1 MSRERAYLR
10 SHPFITFR
18 VGWQQ
23 ADPQVWMLL
32 GEAQSKCE
40 HIARTPLL
48 PEVREELDKLYLTKG
63 LSATTAIE
71 GNTLTEEE
79 VRRRIEG
86 QLELPPSREY
96 LGQEVDNIHR
106 AVGRIPE
113 LIGERGS
120 TRVTPEII
128 CEYNRLVLEGLDLPD
143 EVQPGR
149 VRGHEVGVG
158 TQYTAAP
165 AQDCAFLLERLCEWI
180 NSPDEW
186 PQGLDAISEALLKAI
201 LAHLYLAWI
210 HPFGD
215 GNGRTARLI
224 EVHILAG
231 AGVTSP
237 LAHLLSNHYNQ
248 TRSRYYEQLDRARRA
263 RHRGPLEFLR
273 YALQGLVDGMKEQL
287 SWIRAQV
294 MWLTW
299 REMIYSMFHH
309 ARGKVAERR
318 REVALAFLARE
329 AATAAEIRR
338 LSPEVAGRYGDKHPR
353 TIARDLAFLE
363 QKNLVVKTE
372 DGKWRANLE
381 LLERLLPPR
390 AVGR

>member
-113 LIGERGS
+113 LIGEHGS

-128 CEYNRLVLEGLDLPD
+128 CEYNLLVLEGLDLPD

-149 VRGHEVGVG
+149 VRGHEVVVG
-158 TQYTAAP
+158 QYVLAP

-215 GNGRTARLI
+215 GNGRTARLL
-224 EVHILAG
+224 EVHLLAG
-231 AGVTSP
+231 AGVNRSA
-237 LAHLLSNHYNQ
+237 AHLLSNHYNQ

-287 SWIRAQV
+287 SWIRAQLDILIWQQFV
-294 MWLTW
+294 EA
-299 REMIYSMFHH
+299 RFHNL
-309 ARGKVAERR
+309 RGSVPARR
-318 REVALAFLARE
+318 RAVVLALCGRD

-363 QKNLVVKTE
+363 QKNLIVKTE
-372 DGKWRANLE
+372 DGKWRPNLE

-390 AVGR
+390 TVGR